1 MTAEISESLTRYP
14 FHDAKLIYIPKPI
27 AEDIVICPEPEV
39 ATNELFRTEWVLL
52 FASSHN
58 KRSENFSNRPG
69 IYEKFYSASKP

>member
-39 ATNELFRTEWVLL
+39 ATNELFRNRMGVIVRFIPQQTLRELL
-52 FASSHN
+52 KQA
-58 KRSENFSNRPG
+58 G
-69 IYEKFYSASKP
+69 YL